1 MDNASRALCS
11 GLAVFSVA
19 TALLVAGCSSSAPG
33 SAAAAS
39 TVTGSSSAS
48 SIGTAP
54 RPTRASSAQV
64 SASAFTA
71 ATSWSG
77 SRGSSPESST
87 PGGTDT
93 KSGAA
98 SSGTQIIHVKPTDGH
113 GNLLPRYS
121 AGTPVEELTV
131 PGIPSITPSPF
142 GGSAYA
148 INAAVAGSSLN
159 DCWPAAQP
167 HKAVCL
173 FNPDDTTVTPISVA
187 EDLPIIDPVA
197 DLSPEVRPWQIELDD
212 GLVCGARTHGSTT
225 FRETYQCMDP
235 ATGSDDEIKSTVSNV
250 DTAASVWT
258 IQQVNAPSLDAIPD
272 RDNPPTRTAQIVT
285 AWFNG

>member
-1 MDNASRALCS
+1 MFRVGCVCRGHGIAGRGVQFLGAWISRCRQHGDREFVS
-11 GLAVFSVA
+11 
-19 TALLVAGCSSSAPG
+19 LVDRHSEAADPGILSAGFCVCIHGGDVIAG
-33 SAAAAS
+33 S
-39 TVTGSSSAS
+39 
-48 SIGTAP
+48 P
-54 RPTRASSAQV
+54 
-64 SASAFTA
+64 
-71 ATSWSG
+71 
-77 SRGSSPESST
+77 GSSPESSI

-93 KSGAA
+93 RSGAA

-121 AGTPVEELTV
+121 AGATVEELSV
-131 PGIPSITPSPF
+131 PGMPSITPSPF

-148 INAAVAGSSLN
+148 IDAAVAGSSLN

-167 HKAVCL
+167 HNAVCL

-187 EDLPIIDPVA
+187 EDLPVIDPVA
-197 DLSPEVRPWQIELDD
+197 DLSPDVRPWQIQLDD

-235 ATGSDDEIKSTVSNV
+235 ATGSEDEIKSTVSNV